1 MPFLHT
7 LISPERP
14 VLTLH
19 VGKNVLIQEVDGEA
33 VLLDINQGTYYGLN
47 EVGTMAWKYLI
58 DTGNLE
64 EAIQG
69 ILQEYEVD
77 EATLRADLEAFVKD
91 LIKNGLAE
99 EIEP

>member
-1 MPFLHT
+1 MSVHS
-7 LISPERP
+7 ICIRSD
-14 VLTLH
+14 
-19 VGKNVLIQEVDGEA
+19 VLIQEIDGEA

-64 EAIQG
+64 DAVQG
-69 ILQEYEVD
+69 ILEEYEVD

-99 EIEP
+99 EVEP